1 MGVFTRKP
9 LHESKLQR
17 LFAKHPTWFG
27 IPFVL
32 IILGASFGME
42 LLMKVRYEMR
52 DKKVKQVGDCIA
64 AFVFIH
70 LFFVCSFV
78 LNLFRP
84 PCGMSKLETNSLS
97 ILNVADERR
106 TTRDR

>member
-42 LLMKVRYEMR
+42 PLMKVRYEMR
-52 DKKVKQVGDCIA
+52 DKKVKQVGDRIA

-70 LFFVCSFV
+70 LSVVCSFV
-78 LNLFRP
+78 LNLFCP
-84 PCGMSKLETNSLS
+84 PCGMSMLETN
-97 ILNVADERR
+97 
-106 TTRDR
+106 